1 MMGDGFVEG
10 QITSRSIFSTVHHVL
25 YVNIIKQLAENK
37 LNVYLNR
44 PIYSNLTK
52 S

>member
-25 YVNIIKQLAENK
+25 YVHVIKRQAENK

-44 PIYSNLTK
+44 PIYSDLAK